1 MRPWRLLNQLGRPS
15 SLPFTTKKIMPDK
28 FKFTSRGFPVRVSRF
43 RKLKDLVEDIQIGYN
58 GLGRDPS
65 DAFVQSAVWIE
76 SSKPL
81 TDKELDDLDIAEAL
95 EVVA

>member
-1 MRPWRLLNQLGRPS
+1 MIGEAFGPPL
-15 SLPFTTKKIMPDK
+15 TTKKIMPDK

-58 GLGRDPS
+58 GLRRDPS

-76 SSKPL
+76 SGKPL
-81 TDKELDDLDIAEAL
+81 TDKELDNLDVAEAL